1 MYNDANY
8 IAERLSDFA
17 SSWKQRSDISTKA
30 QNMLRLDADIKSMEA
45 FATRAYSNE
54 MNTQKVV
61 LRDHLGGEQNLM
73 QQDETESCIDFAC
86 ARVRAMAVTWENI
99 LARSV
104 WYQAVGSL
112 VDALSSK
119 IIADV
124 MDMSA
129 IGQDEAYNIA
139 KMISTVTELDDLF
152 LPARG
157 GGSTQAPTD
166 EVPTTAQYAS
176 TWLRLKYLSEV
187 LQSNLRDLR
196 YLWMESELSL
206 YFSVDEVLELINM
219 SFEDNPRTREV
230 VREIT
235 QNPHPRQ
242 VEAGDSW

>member
-1 MYNDANY
+1 
-8 IAERLSDFA
+8 
-17 SSWKQRSDISTKA
+17 
-30 QNMLRLDADIKSMEA
+30 MLRLDNDIKSMQA

-61 LRDHLGGEQNLM
+61 LRDLLGGEQNLM
-73 QQDETESCIDFAC
+73 HQDETESCIDLAV
-86 ARVRAMAVTWENI
+86 ARVRSMAVTWENI

-119 IIADV
+119 IIADI
-124 MDMSA
+124 MDMAA

-152 LPARG
+152 LPGRA
-157 GGSTQAPTD
+157 GSKQAEATD

-196 YLWMESELSL
+196 YLWMESELSF
-206 YFSVDEVLELINM
+206 YYSVDEVLDLINM

-242 VEAGDSW
+242 EEGQDNW

>member
-1 MYNDANY
+1 
-8 IAERLSDFA
+8 
-17 SSWKQRSDISTKA
+17 
-30 QNMLRLDADIKSMEA
+30 
-45 FATRAYSNE
+45 
-54 MNTQKVV
+54 
-61 LRDHLGGEQNLM
+61 
-73 QQDETESCIDFAC
+73 
-86 ARVRAMAVTWENI
+86 MAVTWESI

-139 KMISTVTELDDLF
+139 KMISTVTELDELF
-152 LPARG
+152 LPSRSGPKRAEE
-157 GGSTQAPTD
+157 AD
-166 EVPTTAQYAS
+166 EVPTTAHYAS

-196 YLWMESELSL
+196 YLWMESELSY
-206 YFSVDEVLELINM
+206 YFSVDEVLDLINM

-235 QNPHPRQ
+235 QNSHPRQ
-242 VEAGDSW
+242 EEQGHGSW